1 METLLIIAL
10 VGSVAGALI
19 SATILAVYLNRQSY
33 LFKIR

>member
-10 VGSVAGALI
+10 VGSVAGAI
-19 SATILAVYLNRQSY
+19 IAAAILAVHLNRQSY